1 MDDFNVSSLIES
13 KNEWCA
19 RLLNIVTPS
28 LIEGIKSVF
37 DEAFLI
43 CQTNDNEEK
52 YLMTFQNLLNNIP
65 KWSDEIVKTETDRI
79 ISSTGCNYLEDLLA
93 CVHIIQLKSLT
104 CARVGITQK
113 KIDINIPNIY
123 QFIHKTYIILAR
135 KIYVNVY
142 LFEKDIKP
150 LEIQKN
156 NRELELITKEAILNS
171 IRESIPIESL
181 LKKYL
186 DESEETDVTVEEKRE
201 EVIDKEAI
209 EHEREKTV
217 AKIKEKLKSELPEK
231 SEKNELQAI
240 YKDININT
248 SEESNVPL
256 KNTSEESNVSLKN
269 TSEIN
274 THEIKPIDDKQI
286 DVPINSDIDISKEIP
301 ISSDI
306 DISKKIPT
314 LDYKNDDTNDTNDTN
329 DLKLEISNEEFDL
342 DDDIKSIT
350 NDVDPDLFNNDIK
363 FESSDISLDI
373 EEL

>member
-19 RLLNIVTPS
+19 RFLNIVTPS

-79 ISSTGCNYLEDLLA
+79 ISSTGCNYLEDLLS

-150 LEIQKN
+150 LDIQKN
-156 NRELELITKEAILNS
+156 NRELELITKESILNS

-209 EHEREKTV
+209 ELQREKAV
-217 AKIKEKLKSELPEK
+217 EEIKEKIKNELPEK
-231 SEKNELQAI
+231 KTELQLVN
-240 YKDININT
+240 KDINRD
-248 SEESNVPL
+248 SLEESNDIKKHHEVGSETTQIPINTNIDIL
-256 KNTSEESNVSLKN
+256 KNT
-269 TSEIN
+269 
-274 THEIKPIDDKQI
+274 PI
-286 DVPINSDIDISKEIP
+286 
-301 ISSDI
+301 
-306 DISKKIPT
+306 
-314 LDYKNDDTNDTNDTN
+314 KNDDNRDNDNNNDDDN
-329 DLKLEISNEEFDL
+329 DDLKLAITNELLDL

-350 NDVDPDLFNNDIK
+350 NDIDVDLFNNDNINI
-363 FESSDISLDI
+363 ESPDISIDI

>member
-19 RLLNIVTPS
+19 RLLNILTPT

-37 DEAFLI
+37 DEAFAI
-43 CQTNDNEEK
+43 CQTNENEEK

-65 KWSDEIVKTETDRI
+65 KWSDEIVKNETDRI

-104 CARVGITQK
+104 CARAGVTQK

-156 NRELELITKEAILNS
+156 NRELELITKESILNS
-171 IRESIPIESL
+171 VRESIPIESL

-209 EHEREKTV
+209 EMQREKAVTE
-217 AKIKEKLKSELPEK
+217 IKEKLKHEMPKKEEPKLELV
-231 SEKNELQAI
+231 N
-240 YKDININT
+240 KDINKNILGENELINEK
-248 SEESNVPL
+248 SDLP
-256 KNTSEESNVSLKN
+256 
-269 TSEIN
+269 IN
-274 THEIKPIDDKQI
+274 ISDDLDSSIDD
-286 DVPINSDIDISKEIP
+286 
-301 ISSDI
+301 
-306 DISKKIPT
+306 
-314 LDYKNDDTNDTNDTN
+314 
-329 DLKLEISNEEFDL
+329 DLKLEISNEELNL
-342 DDDIKSIT
+342 DENIIKNIT
-350 NDVDPDLFNNDIK
+350 NEDEDLFNNDISI
-363 FESSDISLDI
+363 EPEISLDI

>member
-19 RLLNIVTPS
+19 RFLNIVTPS

-65 KWSDEIVKTETDRI
+65 KWSDEIVKSETDRI
-79 ISSTGCNYLEDLLA
+79 ISSTGCNYLEDLLS

-150 LEIQKN
+150 LDIQKN
-156 NRELELITKEAILNS
+156 NRELELITKESILNS
-171 IRESIPIESL
+171 IRESIPIELL

-209 EHEREKTV
+209 EVQREKAV
-217 AKIKEKLKSELPEK
+217 EEIKEKLKNELPEK
-231 SEKNELQAI
+231 
-240 YKDININT
+240 
-248 SEESNVPL
+248 
-256 KNTSEESNVSLKN
+256 
-269 TSEIN
+269 
-274 THEIKPIDDKQI
+274 KQ
-286 DVPINSDIDISKEIP
+286 N
-301 ISSDI
+301 
-306 DISKKIPT
+306 
-314 LDYKNDDTNDTNDTN
+314 
-329 DLKLEISNEEFDL
+329 
-342 DDDIKSIT
+342 
-350 NDVDPDLFNNDIK
+350 
-363 FESSDISLDI
+363 
-373 EEL
+373 